1 MTLIWITLEIINL
14 WNFLHN
20 IRNSLRQKYILF
32 IDFICSNTKY
42 QIHLA
47 EVIITVLPVTPILHT
62 VFCQHPKLFSSLTL
76 KISIS
81 FLFSIWKNI
90 FIDRQIF
97 LIFTESFNLS
107 PLKAFF
113 KHGYI
118 WNRGTQSTG
127 TWLNIGFGSS
137 RECSHPAGNFLG
149 HIERFRNPNN
159 SSRPTV
165 QCPSVSKL
173 VCYQYIKL

>member
-1 MTLIWITLEIINL
+1 MSICLSAKYPSSFILHFATFKLFSLFYLLYWVWMNIANVKVKMTLIWITLEIINL
-14 WNFLHN
+14 WNSLHN

-90 FIDRQIF
+90 FIDGQIF

-107 PLKAFF
+107 PFKGLFQRWIYLK
-113 KHGYI
+113 
-118 WNRGTQSTG
+118 
-127 TWLNIGFGSS
+127 
-137 RECSHPAGNFLG
+137 
-149 HIERFRNPNN
+149 
-159 SSRPTV
+159 
-165 QCPSVSKL
+165 
-173 VCYQYIKL
+173 